1 MEESPQI
8 SNSLREVEESL
19 QLFLLNRIRRL
30 IKNQDSME
38 DPEIDRKLQIIEHTL
53 DCIERVRH
61 LC

>member
-8 SNSLREVEESL
+8 SNPLREVEESL
-19 QLFLLNRIRRL
+19 QLLLLNRIRRL
-30 IKNQDSME
+30 INKKDSME

>member
-8 SNSLREVEESL
+8 SNPLREVEESL
-19 QLFLLNRIRRL
+19 QLLLLNRIRRL